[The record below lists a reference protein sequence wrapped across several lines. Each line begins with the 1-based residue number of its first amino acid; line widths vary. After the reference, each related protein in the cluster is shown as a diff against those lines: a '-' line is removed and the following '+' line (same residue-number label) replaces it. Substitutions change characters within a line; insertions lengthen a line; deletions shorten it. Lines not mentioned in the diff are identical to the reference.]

1 MKKTIIV
8 LFTLIFLSVN
18 NVVYSDDTTKDDTT
32 KNDIS
37 NPEIT
42 YTLSLAD
49 AIEMAITDNPQLVA
63 NTHRQNANYIN
74 IKSAQITKNSL
85 KGLPLNIS
93 SGFETFCM
101 KEGYY
106 VEAAKTTYELSI
118 KEAEKIKANISYN
131 VTEAYYNV
139 LLLQKLVYAA
149 QNSYNLTVENIN
161 TVEAQYKLGLVS
173 KLDYENAKISVTIAN
188 NTLSSYILNKDIAID
203 NLKILLNKY
212 DEKCTIVLTD
222 EIECEEYTSDVETD
236 IVNALNTRYD
246 ITALKKQKNLAE
258 QYFELSK
265 PLTEETAIYNNA
277 YASYI
282 EAENNFEN
290 TKKLISLSIKSTYN
304 NILTANANMNIAK
317 EQYETEAK
325 KLEAAKLKYELGMIT
340 NSELTQTINTLYEV
354 QTNYANAKLTYR
366 MAVEKYKYEI
376 SIGL

>member
-18 NVVYSDDTTKDDTT
+18 NVVYSDDTT

-246 ITALKKQKNLAE
+246 ITALKKQKKLAE

>member
-18 NVVYSDDTTKDDTT
+18 NVVYSDDTT